1 MVIGVL
7 RLGLHLEG
15 VESLKD
21 KRSVVRRVLGRCRS
35 RFPVSAAEVDD
46 QDSRGS
52 AVLGFVMVSSSEKVI
67 APVLD
72 RIERH
77 VETLGLAE
85 IISVDIEFIHCQG
98 G

>member
-15 VESLKD
+15 VASLKE
-21 KRSVVRRVLGRCRS
+21 KRSVVQRILGRCRS

-46 QDSRGS
+46 QDLHES
-52 AVLGFVMVSSSEKVI
+52 AMLGFVMVSSSEKVI

-85 IISVDIEFIHCQG
+85 IVSVDIEFIHSQG